1 MLRPAQPNPVLA
13 SGTACG
19 TYGGKESAMA
29 DDDGVSLTG
38 KVKDKLIEAKQG
50 WAREG
55 RLLTGTHA
63 DPAGERLPPGQTLV
77 KDWPVLDL
85 GVQPD
90 VTPERWRLR
99 VEGLVQAPV
108 RLTLEEF
115 RALPQVERTSDIHCV
130 TQWSRYDNHWQGVR
144 ARDLVAMARPKDEAR
159 FVAFTSYDGYTT
171 NVPLEELLREDALF
185 AHSWEGEPLTRQHG
199 GPVRVVIPRLY
210 FWKSPKWVTR
220 VELLRED
227 RPGFW
232 EVRGYHNNGDPWREE
247 RYG

>member
-1 MLRPAQPNPVLA
+1 
-13 SGTACG
+13 
-19 TYGGKESAMA
+19 MA
-29 DDDGVSLTG
+29 EEDDVTLTG
-38 KVKDKLIEAKQG
+38 RVKEKLIESKQA

-55 RLLTGTHA
+55 RLLTGTTA
-63 DPAGERLPPGQTLV
+63 DPARERLPPGQTLV

-90 VTPERWRLR
+90 VPKETWRLR
-99 VEGLVQAPV
+99 VEGLVAAPL
-108 RLTLEEF
+108 RLSWEEF
-115 RALPQVERTSDIHCV
+115 MALPQAEVVNDIHCV
-130 TQWSRYDNHWQGVR
+130 TQWSRYDNRWQGVR
-144 ARDLVAMARPKDEAR
+144 ATDLLALARPKAEGR

-171 NVPLEELLREDALF
+171 NVTMEAFARDDVLL
-185 AHSWEGEPLTRQHG
+185 AHSWEGRPLTRQHG
-199 GPVRVVIPRLY
+199 GPVRVVIPQLY

-220 VELLRED
+220 IEVLAVD

>member
-1 MLRPAQPNPVLA
+1 
-13 SGTACG
+13 
-19 TYGGKESAMA
+19 MA
-29 DDDGVSLTG
+29 DEDDSVPVTG
-38 KVKDKLIEAKQG
+38 RIREKLVETKQA
-50 WAREG
+50 WARDG

-63 DPAGERLPPGQTLV
+63 DPTRDRLPPGQTLV

-90 VTPERWRLR
+90 VSPDKWRLR

-108 RLTLEEF
+108 RLTLPEF
-115 RALPQVERTSDIHCV
+115 MALPQTELVNDIHCV

-144 ARDLVAMARPKDEAR
+144 ARDLMDGAAERSEAR
-159 FVAFTSYDGYTT
+159 FVSFTSYDGYTT
-171 NVPLEELLREDALF
+171 NVPLAEFVADEVLL
-185 AHSWEGEPLTRQHG
+185 AHSWEGAPLTRQHG
-199 GPVRVVIPRLY
+199 GPVRVVLPRLY

-220 VELLRED
+220 IELLRED

-232 EVRGYHNNGDPWREE
+232 EVRGYHNNGDPWAEE